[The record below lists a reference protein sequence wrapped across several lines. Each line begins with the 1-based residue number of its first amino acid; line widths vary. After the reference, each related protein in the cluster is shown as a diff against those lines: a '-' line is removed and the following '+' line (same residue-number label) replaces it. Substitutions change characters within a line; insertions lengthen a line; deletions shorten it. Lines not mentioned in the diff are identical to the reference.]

1 MVLPSTSSS
10 SRLSSFRK
18 TAANKTKQTGIGDY
32 LKKHTSFLPQHI
44 RTHSST
50 PTNTTAPQ
58 QKKNTSDSAK
68 STVQSNKILDG
79 VVACLDVRTEDGD
92 DVSQNFERS
101 LQSMGAKTRRT
112 FSDSVTHLIFKNG
125 SPATLKK
132 AISKNVFIIN
142 LLWISRC
149 KTEGK
154 RLPEKDFIIEKPQG
168 LVLAGKKRRK
178 SMEPGKVRAL
188 GALEA
193 SLSSSSESGNE
204 EGLEE
209 YNSFIEPRRRTIA
222 TSNWIPRESNESII
236 RKRHIAEAEQE
247 DESVDRPR
255 LSLPLSVESIASR
268 HTNKKQKVTTIPVI
282 APSKEMKEQ
291 IKARFSIGKSKTQST
306 EEEAS
311 LLMEKSSTTVNHA
324 NTDRPSH
331 HSSAS
336 HDEHNNSNITISSS
350 SSHTN
355 PLIKRKRKLT
365 GLFRSNKVE

>member
-1 MVLPSTSSS
+1 MVLPTSSSS

-18 TAANKTKQTGIGDY
+18 TTPTKTKQTGISDY

-44 RTHSST
+44 RAPSHST
-50 PTNTTAPQ
+50 ATTTTTTTTTTATSSAPS
-58 QKKNTSDSAK
+58 QKKSVPDSAK

-149 KTEGK
+149 
-154 RLPEKDFIIEKPQG
+154 

-188 GALEA
+188 GALET

-204 EGLEE
+204 DSLIEE
-209 YNSFIEPRRRTIA
+209 SYSGFIEPRRRTIA
-222 TSNWIPRESNESII
+222 TTNWIPRESSESMI

-247 DESVDRPR
+247 DESTATNDRPR

-268 HTNKKQKVTTIPVI
+268 HTSKKQKASAINTIPVI

-291 IKARFSIGKSKTQST
+291 IKARFSIGKSTSQST
-306 EEEAS
+306 EEEATR
-311 LLMEKSSTTVNHA
+311 LMAK
-324 NTDRPSH
+324 
-331 HSSAS
+331 
-336 HDEHNNSNITISSS
+336 SSS
-350 SSHTN
+350 SSSLISQSQTN
-355 PLIKRKRKLT
+355 DTSLSSHSNTNTIIKRKRKLT
-365 GLFRSNKVE
+365 GLFRPNKIE

>member
-1 MVLPSTSSS
+1 MVLPTSSSS

-18 TAANKTKQTGIGDY
+18 TAPTKTKQTGISDY
-32 LKKHTSFLPQHI
+32 LKKHTSFLPHHI
-44 RTHSST
+44 RTPSHSTATTTTTTSST
-50 PTNTTAPQ
+50 PS
-58 QKKNTSDSAK
+58 QKKSVPDSAR

-149 KTEGK
+149 KREGK

-168 LVLAGKKRRK
+168 LVIAGKKRRK

-188 GALEA
+188 GALET

-204 EGLEE
+204 DNLIEE
-209 YNSFIEPRRRTIA
+209 SYSGFIEPRRRTIA
-222 TSNWIPRESNESII
+222 TTNWIPRESSESMI

-247 DESVDRPR
+247 DESTTTNDRPR

-268 HTNKKQKVTTIPVI
+268 HTNKKQKASALNTIPVI

-291 IKARFSIGKSKTQST
+291 IKARFSIGKSTSQST
-306 EEEAS
+306 EEEATR
-311 LLMEKSSTTVNHA
+311 LMAK
-324 NTDRPSH
+324 
-331 HSSAS
+331 
-336 HDEHNNSNITISSS
+336 SSS
-350 SSHTN
+350 SSSLIGQSQTN
-355 PLIKRKRKLT
+355 DTSLSSHNNTNTIIKRKRKLT
-365 GLFRSNKVE
+365 GLFRPNKIE